1 MNSRGAIFI
10 VLLFALGCSKPVKP
24 TTIILLRHAEKAT
37 DGTEDPDLKPEGV
50 KRAEHLAQMLKDTQ
64 IDGIYATDFKRTRQT
79 VQPLASAKQLEIQS
93 YEPFK
98 NDEIEEMLAKH
109 GGETIVVCG
118 HTNNIPWTANLLT
131 GKDDFKDYEETQYG
145 IFLIVTVVDK
155 GKNAEVTRLN
165 Y

>member
-1 MNSRGAIFI
+1 MNSRVI
-10 VLLFALGCSKPVKP
+10 VIGFLFALGCSKPVQP
-24 TTIILLRHAEKAT
+24 TTIILIRHAEKAT

-50 KRAEHLAQMLKDTQ
+50 ARAERIAQMLKDAR
-64 IDGIYATDFKRTRQT
+64 IDAIYATDFKRTRQT
-79 VQPLASAKQLEIQS
+79 VQPLATAKQLEIQR

-98 NDEIEEMLAKH
+98 NDEIEAMLARH
-109 GGETIVVCG
+109 NGGTIIVCG

-131 GKDDFKDYEETQYG
+131 GKDDLKDYEETEYG

-155 GKNAEVTRLN
+155 GTKAKVTRLN